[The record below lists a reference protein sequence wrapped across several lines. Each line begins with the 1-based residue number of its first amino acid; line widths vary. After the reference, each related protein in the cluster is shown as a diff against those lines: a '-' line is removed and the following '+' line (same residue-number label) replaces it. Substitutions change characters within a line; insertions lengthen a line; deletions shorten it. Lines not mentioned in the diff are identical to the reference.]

1 MRSDAPG
8 VEPDDGAPTSGRFA
22 APRRLHPASV
32 LLGISPRRVVQQYVV
47 PIVATFAV
55 AGFTLTV
62 LAVIGLAV
70 LGVRVLVWQRFTYS
84 FDGEVLRVDEG
95 VLSRNRRALDVDRIQ
110 QVEVDRG
117 FVQRLLGLA
126 TLRVETAG
134 TRGEPVELRVIP
146 EGVAVGLRAAL
157 RDSGG
162 QVVGAP
168 ADGPAVER
176 PPSGARQDPRV
187 EILRVPLGHVVLGAV
202 TGARLLVFPA
212 VVAGAFQFAGPRTEE
227 WFEALAER
235 AVQLGLRADDGPLLE
250 VTLGTVLV
258 IGGLALLLSVVTA
271 VAVGILRD
279 TGFRIVREGD
289 DLHVSRGLLSTRSS
303 VLPLQRVQLVQV
315 RRNWVRRL
323 LGFAAVR
330 IDSAGGSAAGDRR
343 VTVPLLADG
352 RVDDLLR
359 DVYEGAGGT
368 PELSPHPRNAMRRA
382 IFRWVRT
389 AAYAVAAVWIVPWSW
404 LEPLEVPVLAVLPVA
419 ALLGVVE
426 YRQLAHGAS
435 ERLVAARQGALSV
448 TTSLAPLVKIQAVTT
463 RANPFQRRLGLA
475 TVIAHIAGPGGDVEV
490 LDTGTGE
497 AARFHAL
504 LAEHAAAPVA
514 DHRLLTELG
523 VGVEGDRDGP
533 APS

>member
-1 MRSDAPG
+1 MRSDPPG
-8 VEPDDGAPTSGRFA
+8 AEPYDGATPSGRFSS
-22 APRRLHPASV
+22 PRRLHPASV
-32 LLGISPRRVVQQYVV
+32 LLGVNPRRVVQQYVV

-70 LGVRVLVWQRFTYS
+70 LGVRILVWQRFTYS

-110 QVEVDRG
+110 QVEIDRG

-126 TLRVETAG
+126 TVRVETAG

-146 EGVAVGLRAAL
+146 EDVAVGLRAAL
-157 RDSGG
+157 RDSD
-162 QVVGAP
+162 AP
-168 ADGPAVER
+168 AGRAGGLAAETR
-176 PPSGARQDPRV
+176 PSDAGEPTREEV
-187 EILRVPLGHVVLGAV
+187 LRVPLAHVVLGAV

-235 AVQLGLRADDGPLLE
+235 AVRLGLGAGGGPVPE
-250 VTLGTVLV
+250 VTFGTVLV
-258 IGGLALLLSVVTA
+258 IGGAALVLSVATA
-271 VAVGILRD
+271 IAVGVLRD

-303 VLPLQRVQLVQV
+303 VLPLRRVQLVQV

-352 RVDDLLR
+352 RVEDLLR
-359 DVYEGAGGT
+359 DVYEGTRGT
-368 PELSPHPRNAMRRA
+368 PDLSSHPRNAMRRS
-382 IFRWVRT
+382 IFRWLRT
-389 AAYAVAAVWIVPWSW
+389 ASYAVAAVWIVPWDR
-404 LEPLEVPVLAVLPVA
+404 LEPLQVPVLALLPVA
-419 ALLGVVE
+419 AFLGVVE
-426 YRQLAHGAS
+426 YRQLAHGAG
-435 ERLVAARQGALSV
+435 ERVVAARQGALSV

-475 TVIAHIAGPGGDVEV
+475 TVTAHIAGPGGGVEV
-490 LDTGTGE
+490 VDTGAAE

-504 LAEHAAAPVA
+504 LAEHAAAPAA
-514 DHRLLTELG
+514 DHRLLAELG
-523 VGVEGDRDGP
+523 LAAEHGTGDADSP
-533 APS
+533 